1 MNSAEP
7 QHAPARIAHLCTFV
21 ALMASSALLPAQT
34 ANPAD
39 AAELM
44 RSVVANEIAAGQNTS
59 VKFMFH
65 SRRTTQKDVQNR
77 IYAEA
82 NEAMATMI
90 VGRTDQPLTAEQ
102 ERAEADKLAQLAS
115 HPDQLRRK
123 QEREKQE
130 MEHTMRV
137 MKALPDAFCYQYAG
151 TENAESGLGKAG
163 AQLIRLNF
171 KPNPSY
177 SPPSSVEQVLQG
189 MEGYILIDAA
199 ARRIA
204 RIDGTL
210 FREVNFGWG
219 IFGRLD
225 KGGSFRVQ
233 QADAGDGNWVVTQ
246 MTLKLTGKILLL
258 KSLNLVSDET
268 FEGFQRLPDDLPFA
282 KAVELL
288 QAQEVRLAQVI
299 RPPDASAMHHSRP

>member
-1 MNSAEP
+1 
-7 QHAPARIAHLCTFV
+7 
-21 ALMASSALLPAQT
+21 MASSAVLPAQN
-34 ANPAD
+34 AKPVEP
-39 AAELM
+39 AELM
-44 RSVVANEIAAGQNTS
+44 RSVVANEIAAGQNTA

-90 VGRTDQPLTAEQ
+90 VGHTDQPLTADE
-102 ERAEADKLAQLAS
+102 ERAEADKLARLAS

-123 QEREKQE
+123 QEHEKQE
-130 MEHTMRV
+130 MEHTMRI

-151 TENAESGLGKAG
+151 TENTQSGLGKAG

-189 MEGYILIDAA
+189 MEGYILVDASS
-199 ARRIA
+199 RRIA

-210 FREVNFGWG
+210 VREVNFGWG

-258 KSLNLVSDET
+258 KSLNLTSDET
-268 FEGFQRLPDDLPFA
+268 FEGFQRLPNDLPFA

-288 QAQEVRLAQVI
+288 QTQTTKVAQAI
-299 RPPDASAMHHSRP
+299 RPFETSAVRQTRP